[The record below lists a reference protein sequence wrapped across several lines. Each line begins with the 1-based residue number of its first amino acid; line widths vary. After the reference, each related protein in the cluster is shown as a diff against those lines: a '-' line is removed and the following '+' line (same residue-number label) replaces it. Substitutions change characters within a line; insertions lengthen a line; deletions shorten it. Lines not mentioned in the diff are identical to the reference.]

1 MRSWLS
7 SPAVALVGVLAS
19 VVTLVQAVV
28 VLARFVYRA
37 VVDER
42 SLIPVWAGLVAFAAV
57 VAVAPLE
64 WPVVVA
70 VVSTPGSN
78 GVLDALYPVMFV
90 CLAAASAGWVVV
102 AAIERVAAIGG
113 LRPAVLPA
121 AAGVGPLV
129 FTAWL
134 CMTHPGTPTWVG
146 ATAVAAAGVLA
157 AAYGLLALAR
167 RAAGAAR
174 AAV

>member
-1 MRSWLS
+1 MRSWLT
-7 SPAVALVGVLAS
+7 SPAVALIGLAAA
-19 VVTLVQAVV
+19 VVTLVQVAAAA
-28 VLARFVYRA
+28 ARRVCRV

-42 SLIPVWAGLVAFAAV
+42 PLLPVWTGLVAFAAV

-64 WPVVVA
+64 WPVVMAVA
-70 VVSTPGSN
+70 AGPGAGGS

-90 CLAAASAGWVVV
+90 GLAAVSALWLVV
-102 AAIERVAAIGG
+102 AAIDRVAGMGG

-121 AAGVGPLV
+121 AMGLGSLA

-134 CMTHPGTPTWVG
+134 CMAHPGTPAWVR
-146 ATAVAAAGVLA
+146 AAAVAAAVVLA
-157 AAYGLLALAR
+157 VAHVPAMFAR
-167 RAAGAAR
+167 RAAR